1 MQMCVCVMR
10 QRWEVKPL
18 LGRGF
23 GQALRVELE
32 LQGLFALLALFT
44 LLNLAF

>member
-10 QRWEVKPL
+10 QQWEVKPL

-23 GQALRVELE
+23 GQAFRVDLE
-32 LQGLFALLALFT
+32 LQGLFALLVLLT
-44 LLNLAF
+44 WLNLAF

>member
-1 MQMCVCVMR
+1 MCVMR
-10 QRWEVKPL
+10 QRWEVKHL

-23 GQALRVELE
+23 GQAFRVELE
-32 LQGLFALLALFT
+32 LQDIFALLVLFT